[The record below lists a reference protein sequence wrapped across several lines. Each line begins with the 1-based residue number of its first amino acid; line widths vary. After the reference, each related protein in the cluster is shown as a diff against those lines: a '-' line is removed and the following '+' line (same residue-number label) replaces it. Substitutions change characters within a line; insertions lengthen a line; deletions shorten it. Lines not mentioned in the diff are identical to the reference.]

1 MTLPAQEYQL
11 FYKMRRGSM
20 FTASQNQNQSL
31 RNAYQINITLGN
43 MRHRGFL
50 NLDTLKN
57 LRSDC
62 WTWVPVNTSENGGI
76 FRNVYKAFLVIT
88 NYSIHSKFK
97 EHLRLIFFRSTAK
110 SLP

>member
-20 FTASQNQNQSL
+20 FTASQNQNHSIQ
-31 RNAYQINITLGN
+31 NAYQINITLGN
-43 MRHRGFL
+43 MRYKGFL

-62 WTWVPVNTSENGGI
+62 WTWVPVNTSEKEGI
-76 FRNVYKAFLVIT
+76 FRNVYKAFIA
-88 NYSIHSKFK
+88 
-97 EHLRLIFFRSTAK
+97 IFS
-110 SLP
+110 

>member
-20 FTASQNQNQSL
+20 FTASQNQNQSI
-31 RNAYQINITLGN
+31 RNAYHINIILGN
-43 MRHRGFL
+43 MRYKGFL

-62 WTWVPVNTSENGGI
+62 WTWVPVNNSENEGI
-76 FRNVYKAFLVIT
+76 FRNAYKAS
-88 NYSIHSKFK
+88 N
-97 EHLRLIFFRSTAK
+97 
-110 SLP
+110 